1 MKRKFISIMFTAL
14 FAGLVAGCGEENAEF
29 SPSVSSVKMGDLQQE
44 SESGGKAATAQG
56 ESTASEATTQG
67 ETPASTTAQGESTV
81 TGENTGAEEST
92 KTNEPATMAEEL
104 TFAGLATRCF
114 EFSSGAGAWAE
125 SFTIEKDGYFTG
137 SFHDSDMGVTGEGY
151 PDGTR
156 YSSSYSGHFTGLVK
170 IDDTTY
176 EMKLKDISYREE
188 AGTEDLA
195 DNVRYIYTESYCLSG
210 TDTFRIYLPGT
221 PLYKLSE
228 EIQIWVRGANGS
240 ENELTIPIITDEK
253 NGYGIYSYE
262 RPTPLEDARMT
273 YNSYKESYDYY
284 AKLMTEASTTMEMVE
299 YSAKMYELGDTCLN
313 YIWNLIRYNVEG
325 ERYDKILAEQREWI
339 AKKEKMA
346 NDSASQYEGGS
357 FAAVDYNDVLATLT
371 IERCEELLEYLK

>member
-44 SESGGKAATAQG
+44 SESGGEGATTQG
-56 ESTASEATTQG
+56 EMSASEATT
-67 ETPASTTAQGESTV
+67 AQGNSTA
-81 TGENTGAEEST
+81 TGENI
-92 KTNEPATMAEEL
+92 KTNEPPTVAEEL
-104 TFAGLATRCF
+104 TFADLATRCF
-114 EFSSGAGAWAE
+114 EFSSGVGAWAE
-125 SFTIEKDGYFTG
+125 CFTIEKDGYFTG

-156 YSSSYSGHFTGLVK
+156 YTCSYSGHFTEPVK

-176 EMKLKDISYREE
+176 EMKLKDISYKDK
-188 AGTEDLA
+188 AGTEELA
-195 DNVRYIYTESYCLSG
+195 DNVRYIYTESYCLGG

-228 EIQIWVRGANGS
+228 EIQIWVGGANGS
-240 ENELTIPIITDEK
+240 EDELTMPIITDEK
-253 NGYGIYSYE
+253 NSYGIYSYE
-262 RPTPLEDARMT
+262 RPTPLEDAKMT

-284 AKLMTEASTTMEMVE
+284 AKLMTEASTTVEMVE

-325 ERYDKILAEQREWI
+325 DKYDKILTEQREWI
-339 AKKEKMA
+339 AMKEKMA
-346 NDSASQYEGGS
+346 EDSASQYEGGS